1 MNGPGIYLDTSSV
14 VKRYVQEKGS
24 RAADILYEKAEK
36 AEYRIVISLWNI
48 GEVLGVLDSYHS
60 RRLLNDEDFHGT
72 LTNFLAE
79 CAKLIR
85 LGNMQFSPFTVDTL
99 IETYTIELKHHIYQ
113 ADALQVATCK
123 TTSSRL
129 LVSAD
134 KHLVRVAKAEGIE
147 AFDIESDE
155 EQIISK
161 LR

>member
-1 MNGPGIYLDTSSV
+1 L
-14 VKRYVQEKGS
+14 R
-24 RAADILYEKAEK
+24 
-36 AEYRIVISLWNI
+36 NI
-48 GEVLGVLDSYHS
+48 GEVLGVLNSYHS
-60 RRLLNDEDFHGT
+60 RRLLNDEDFRGT

-79 CAKLIR
+79 CMKLIR
-85 LGNMQFSPFTVDTL
+85 LGNMQISPFSVDTL

-123 TTSSRL
+123 TASSKL

-134 KHLVRVAKAEGIE
+134 KNLVRVAKAEGIE

-155 EQIISK
+155 EQIISR